1 MDLFGAEPT
10 YQDDED
16 EAEDFAAPVETPPSS
31 PRTMR
36 ICLGHEALEAQLLT
50 LYNDN
55 HLPHAL
61 IFAGLEGIGKSTMG
75 FRIARFLL
83 AQEAGGG
90 MFAPPIPETFDIS
103 PEHPAAR
110 QIASGAHPDFLC
122 VERKVDEAK
131 GKKAGTLDVAEIRKI
146 VPFLRLSSSD
156 GGWRVV
162 LVDDAD
168 MMGRG
173 AQNAILKILEEPP
186 PKTLI
191 ILIAHRPGALIP
203 TIRSRARTLLFKSP
217 SFENFE
223 KILHVLGQSSL
234 NLQEM
239 KTLYNLAE
247 ASPGKALF
255 LLEEGGLDIL
265 GRILESFTP
274 WPNWVWSGIH
284 RLAEDLGRSGADT
297 QFESF
302 SASMLWIAQSLVKT
316 KAREGLLSGPLQT
329 PVFQAMLERYSLTE
343 LSDIAQ
349 TLQDHLAKTDFA
361 NLEKRE
367 AVLRCFSIWSR

>member
-1 MDLFGAEPT
+1 MDLFGAEPV
-10 YQDDED
+10 YE
-16 EAEDFAAPVETPPSS
+16 EEIEEFAPPVETPPSS

-36 ICLGHEALEAQLLT
+36 VCLGHEGQELQILKLF
-50 LYNDN
+50 NDN
-55 HLPHAL
+55 HMPHAL
-61 IFAGLEGIGKSTMG
+61 IFAGLEGIGKSTLG
-75 FRIARFLL
+75 FRLARFLL
-83 AQEAGGG
+83 AQEAEGG
-90 MFAPPIPETFDIS
+90 MFAPPPPQTLDIS
-103 PEHPAAR
+103 PEHPASR
-110 QIASGAHPDFLC
+110 KVASGAHPDFLSI
-122 VERKVDEAK
+122 ERKVDEAK
-131 GKKAGTLDVAEIRKI
+131 GKKAGTLDIAEIRKI

-203 TIRSRARTLLFKSP
+203 TIRSRARTMLFKP
-217 SFENFE
+217 PAFEHFE
-223 KILHVLGQSSL
+223 QILHILGQSSL
-234 NLQEM
+234 NMQEM
-239 KTLYNLAE
+239 KTLYTLAE

-265 GRILESFTP
+265 SRLLESFAP
-274 WPNWVWSGIH
+274 WPNWRWSDLH
-284 RLAEDLGRSGADT
+284 KLAENLGRSGADT

-302 SASMLWIAQSLVKT
+302 SGSMLWIAQSLVKA
-316 KAREGLLSGPLQT
+316 KARGTMLSGPLQT
-329 PVFQAMLERYSLTE
+329 PVFQSILEHYSLNK

-349 TLQDHLAKTDFA
+349 TLQDHLSKTDYA

-367 AVLRCFSIWSR
+367 AVLRCFSIWAT